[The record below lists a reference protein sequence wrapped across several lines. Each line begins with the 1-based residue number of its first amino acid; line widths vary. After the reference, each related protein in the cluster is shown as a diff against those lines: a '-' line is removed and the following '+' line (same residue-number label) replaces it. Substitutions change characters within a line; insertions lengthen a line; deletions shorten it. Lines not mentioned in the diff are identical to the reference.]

1 MRSSLAH
8 RQCGTSGPGNL
19 SFTLANGD
27 ERATAAAFAGASHV
41 VSLQLENNR
50 LAPNAM
56 EPRVSVGDYD
66 PADGSFTLYTS
77 SQAPHA
83 VRMQIATHVF
93 GLPETMFRIIAPDV
107 GGGFRAKADAYPE
120 DALVLWTSRR
130 CGRPVRWVATRA
142 NSIADN
148 HGRDQVVQAELA
160 LDASGKI
167 LAIRSHALHAVG
179 AYIMSPAVAPLVYSL
194 RYTPSV
200 YDVQTLWLTTKARV
214 HAYDT
219 AGRVPRRRPSR
230 RQLCHRTPA

>member
-41 VSLQLENNR
+41 VSLRIENNR

-66 PADGSFTLYTS
+66 PADGGFTLYTS

-93 GLPETMFRIIAPDV
+93 GLPEKLHVID
-107 GGGFRAKADAYPE
+107 
-120 DALVLWTSRR
+120 
-130 CGRPVRWVATRA
+130 VATASRNETRVFDAAHRLA
-142 NSIADN
+142 N
-148 HGRDQVVQAELA
+148 
-160 LDASGKI
+160 
-167 LAIRSHALHAVG
+167 AVG
-179 AYIMSPAVAPLVYSL
+179 LNAEPLVRL
-194 RYTPSV
+194 
-200 YDVQTLWLTTKARV
+200 LL
-214 HAYDT
+214 
-219 AGRVPRRRPSR
+219 
-230 RQLCHRTPA
+230 